1 MSGPTIPI
9 IVRRVAP
16 LAAAAA
22 LGALVAWVALTAP
35 TAQLGTPTAPSGSTA
50 GEVRPVECPTSLQP
64 LIDAA
69 APGDAFSLPA
79 CIARE
84 TLQVDKPV
92 TLVGVAGGEIRGS
105 DVWTDWYPD
114 GGTWTSALGVPPLAA
129 HGSCRRGTDRCL
141 LPEQVFIDGV
151 AQLQLAAGS
160 RPGAGEFALD
170 SNRHVMLGQDPAGH
184 LVEVTVRTRW
194 IVPTIDGITVVG
206 LRMRHAA
213 NDAQEGAITD
223 DGHAVTIIDCVMS
236 DTHGAVISMTGPGSL
251 IGNDIFRGGQLGV
264 HKGGRIIQGNRIHD
278 NNTEDF
284 SWGWESGGVKSVLGD
299 QLVVGNEV
307 FDNNGPGLWW
317 DGAASNVRLLGNR
330 VHDNAAAG
338 IIYEIGTGGQI
349 VGNAVWRNGDEDAEW
364 GWGAGIL
371 VSSSA
376 AVQVNDNIV
385 AWNADGISVIS
396 QQRDDAPA
404 EIANIR
410 VERNIIVGTD
420 RRPLPGQNYGLAW
433 LEDWPGRLFDPASA
447 NGGDDNAFWYGTLEG
462 PTRFAWD
469 GDLAALSAFAT
480 KPGGA
485 TSRYLSDVD
494 KEAILAHAGLPP
506 AP

>member
-1 MSGPTIPI
+1 M
-9 IVRRVAP
+9 VRRLVA
-16 LAAAAA
+16 LAGAA
-22 LGALVAWVALTAP
+22 LGGALLTLAALTP
-35 TAQLGTPTAPSGSTA
+35 PTAPSVPPPREIAT
-50 GEVRPVECPTSLQP
+50 VECPASVQP

-69 APGDAFSLPA
+69 APGGVVTLPA
-79 CIARE
+79 CVARE
-84 TLQVDKPV
+84 TLHVDKAV
-92 TLVGVAGGEIRGS
+92 TLLGAPGAEIRGS
-105 DVWTDWYPD
+105 DVWSEWQRD
-114 GGTWTSALGVPPLAA
+114 GETWTSGRSVPALAA
-129 HGSCRRGTDRCL
+129 HGSCREGTSRCL
-141 LPEQVFIDGV
+141 WPEQVFLDGV
-151 AQLQLAAGS
+151 PLLQLAVGD
-160 RPGAGEFALD
+160 RPARGQFGLD
-170 SNRHVMLGQDPAGH
+170 RDRHVVLGQDPAGH
-184 LVEVTVRTRW
+184 LVEVSVRTRW
-194 IVPTIDGITVVG
+194 IVPTVDGITIVG
-206 LRMRHAA
+206 LRMRHAT

-236 DTHGAVISMTGPGSL
+236 DTHGAVVSMTGPGIL

-264 HKGGRIIQGNRIHD
+264 HKGGSIIEGNRIHE

-284 SWGWESGGVKSVLGD
+284 SWGWEAGGLKSVLSD

-317 DGAASNVRLLGNR
+317 DGAASNVRLLDNR

-338 IIYEIGTGGQI
+338 IVYEISTDGRI
-349 VGNAVWRNGDEDAEW
+349 EGNAVWRNGNEDAEW

-404 EIANIR
+404 EIANVR
-410 VERNIIVGTD
+410 VERNTIVGSD
-420 RRPLPGQNYGLAW
+420 RSPLPRQNYGLAW

-447 NGGDDNAFWYGTLEG
+447 NGGDDNAFWYGTPEG

-469 GDLAALSAFAT
+469 GDLAPLSAFAT
-480 KPGGA
+480 TPGGRA
-485 TSRYLSDVD
+485 SRYLSDVE
-494 KEAILAHAGLPP
+494 KEAILAEAGLPP